1 MDAIIETSS
10 ASVVIQDEDSEFK
23 WYLQLRVVFCSFI
36 VIQRRSRDIKGGGEG
51 GKDGRRRGEGEREEE
66 RDILGYS
73 GHSSICTRTLT
84 LEMCLHWTSA

>member
-10 ASVVIQDEDSEFK
+10 ASVVIQDEDGESK
-23 WYLQLRVVFCSFI
+23 WYLQLRVVFGSLI

-51 GKDGRRRGEGEREEE
+51 GKDGRRREEGREEE

-73 GHSSICTRTLT
+73 SHSSICIRTLT
-84 LEMCLHWTSA
+84 LEM